1 VDLYFVGTKLFL
13 AYVDTMFGTDAARGE
28 DPLRWVLR
36 VTTIG
41 GTKECEK
48 GFGILGSIVTV

>member
-1 VDLYFVGTKLFL
+1 
-13 AYVDTMFGTDAARGE
+13 
-28 DPLRWVLR
+28 LRWVLR